1 MAGSLGIT
9 ADCVK
14 CNFYRIMF
22 QLLQVSTRTM
32 NTRQLR
38 HFLAVMDLGSL
49 AAAGEAVHLSPPALS
64 RSLRALE
71 DELRVPL
78 FDRQDRRLRPTH
90 FALAYAERARRIVF
104 EEREGMRMLGLMRAG
119 QAGTLAFGMGSSLA
133 LTLLAPML
141 QQLLAAAPGL
151 RVKTLV
157 QSTDLL
163 TDALRREML
172 DFFVGDVRAAAHDSD
187 LIAEP
192 LHACSFAWYA
202 RRGHPLAGRR
212 GLSFDDLARF
222 PLILS
227 GYADAGMMHR
237 LADLYGLALPLD
249 EHFAASTND
258 VATVLTLMSTGD
270 AIVPSTEVAVV
281 SALRQRSVVRL
292 DVVPTL
298 ELELTL
304 GVVERAGRTRVPA
317 ATHAFELVRSFFAA
331 VVAEAAVQREL
342 RPRIGRAHK
351 RSG

>member
-1 MAGSLGIT
+1 
-9 ADCVK
+9 
-14 CNFYRIMF
+14 
-22 QLLQVSTRTM
+22 M

-49 AAAGEAVHLSPPALS
+49 AAAAEDVHLSPPALS

-90 FALAYAERARRIVF
+90 FALAYAGRARRIVF
-104 EEREGMRMLGLMRAG
+104 DEREGARMLGLMRAG
-119 QAGTLAFGMGSSLA
+119 QAGTLAFGMGSSVA

-141 QQLLAAAPGL
+141 QQLRSAAPGL

-163 TDALRREML
+163 SDALRREAL
-172 DFFVGDVRAAAHDSD
+172 DFFVGDVRVAEHDRD
-187 LIAEP
+187 FVAEP
-192 LHACSFAWYA
+192 LHRCAFAWHA
-202 RRGHPLAGRR
+202 RRDHPLAGRR
-212 GLSFDDLARF
+212 GLAFEDLARF

-227 GYADAGMMHR
+227 GYADAALMRR

-258 VATVLTLMSTGD
+258 VATVLTLLSTGD
-270 AIVPSTEVAVV
+270 AIVPSTDVAVV
-281 SALRQRSVVRL
+281 SALRQRSVVPL

-298 ELELTL
+298 DLELTL
-304 GVVERAGRTRVPA
+304 GIVERAGRTRVPA
-317 ATHAFELVRSFFAA
+317 TTHAFELVRSYFAA
-331 VVAEAAVQREL
+331 VAAEVAAPRQL
-342 RPRIGRAHK
+342 RPRVARAHK
-351 RSG
+351 QSRR